1 MRKKIFN
8 LHSEK
13 NQPPRFCDAVYEDG
27 SVYLEIKNVK
37 QAKIPLKDFTYHDD
51 INVTDNN
58 IDQVNGF
65 LADIKKKKTLE
76 NNN

>member
-37 QAKIPLKDFTYHDD
+37 QAKIPLKDFTY
-51 INVTDNN
+51 
-58 IDQVNGF
+58 QVNGF